1 MISCHEI
8 IMLVTTGSNDFDNID
23 SSPSKNKNSSALRV
37 TEAFASR
44 SGESMGDIRGA
55 ENRTNIPLLYRYSFL
70 AMRDMMASL
79 R

>member
-1 MISCHEI
+1 
-8 IMLVTTGSNDFDNID
+8 
-23 SSPSKNKNSSALRV
+23 
-37 TEAFASR
+37 
-44 SGESMGDIRGA
+44 MGDIRGA